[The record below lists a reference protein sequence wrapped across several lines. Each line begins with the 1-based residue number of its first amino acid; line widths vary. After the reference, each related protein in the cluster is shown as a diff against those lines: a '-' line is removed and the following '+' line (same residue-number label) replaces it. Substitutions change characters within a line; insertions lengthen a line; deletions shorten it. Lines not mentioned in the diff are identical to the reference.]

1 MNNLLII
8 TYPFLSGLNYLSLSY
23 EKYIKNNYDNIFY
36 IPKRKFNLI
45 NNKWIPSTKN
55 ENSSFIKIN
64 DNENYGFQILNFC
77 KNLKIKKIVSFETF
91 MKDSSWVDLLRYNNI
106 QIIDVPMPEW
116 VNRSDFDSNKYLKF
130 NNIYCLTDFTF
141 NLFNLK
147 YKNIERIEW
156 DFCPDFKSI
165 KKPINSHPI
174 FYHPGSNYEINS
186 KNTEK
191 VISAFLSIKNINFIL
206 NYSGHSNLKINT
218 ENIKYIGDKKDRQDI
233 ISAYNMADCI
243 VSPSSREGLGLSF
256 YEAKK
261 SKCDIITSNAPPM
274 SYHSSYLCNVKKL
287 IYNESIIPYAEIDNN
302 SLKEQILKYCEDF
315 YERRKK
321 SIN

>member
-156 DFCPDFKSI
+156 DFCP
-165 KKPINSHPI
+165 
-174 FYHPGSNYEINS
+174 
-186 KNTEK
+186 
-191 VISAFLSIKNINFIL
+191 AFLSIKNINFIL